1 MSEREDKTIS
11 YYNTKAADFQKSI
24 STANMNDACD
34 RFLSYFTG
42 PAYILDLGCGTGRD
56 SKYFISQGHSAL
68 PADASEEM
76 CRIATAVS
84 GVTARQIRFEDLDY
98 TNTFDG
104 VWACASLLHA
114 EREKLPGIIC
124 KINDALK
131 PGGIL
136 YMSFKYGVSSEER
149 NGRFFTDMT
158 ENALPFLCNA
168 DNGFKI
174 IEYYI
179 STDVRPERSSEKWLN
194 IIAKKTIT

>member
-76 CRIATAVS
+76 CSIATAVS
-84 GVTARQIRFEDLDY
+84 GVTARQIRFEDLD
-98 TNTFDG
+98 
-104 VWACASLLHA
+104 
-114 EREKLPGIIC
+114 
-124 KINDALK
+124 
-131 PGGIL
+131 
-136 YMSFKYGVSSEER
+136 
-149 NGRFFTDMT
+149 
-158 ENALPFLCNA
+158 
-168 DNGFKI
+168 
-174 IEYYI
+174 
-179 STDVRPERSSEKWLN
+179 
-194 IIAKKTIT
+194 